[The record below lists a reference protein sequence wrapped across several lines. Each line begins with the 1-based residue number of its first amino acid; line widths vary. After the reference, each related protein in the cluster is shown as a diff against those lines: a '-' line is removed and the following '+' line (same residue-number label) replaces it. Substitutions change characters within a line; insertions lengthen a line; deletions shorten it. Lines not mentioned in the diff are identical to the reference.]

1 MSAQVKSYVKG
12 QGGVGRGAR
21 DEGRRGRASFYLGQE
36 VWGE

>member
-21 DEGRRGRASFYLGQE
+21 DEGRQLLPGTGG
-36 VWGE
+36 VG